1 MEKKVSHTV
10 LDLLYCYK
18 NISLEDYG
26 FYNYNFLYDIVS
38 IYLMNRNLIYSSM
51 LAIVFITALSMIT
64 QIESFNSINAQVDP
78 SQDPVQPIPPSND
91 TNTNQTTPI
100 VFSQ

>member
-1 MEKKVSHTV
+1 MHVKIFINFKHIFTKIY
-10 LDLLYCYK
+10 LY
-18 NISLEDYG
+18 N
-26 FYNYNFLYDIVS
+26 IVS
-38 IYLMNRNLIYSSM
+38 LCIMNRNLFYSSIM
-51 LAIVFITALSMIT
+51 AIVFITTTLSMMIT

-100 VFSQ
+100 VFFSQ

>member
-1 MEKKVSHTV
+1 
-10 LDLLYCYK
+10 
-18 NISLEDYG
+18 
-26 FYNYNFLYDIVS
+26 
-38 IYLMNRNLIYSSM
+38 MNRNLIYSSI
-51 LAIVFITALSMIT
+51 LIALIFTTTFSMIT
-64 QIESFNSINAQVDP
+64 PIEAFNFTNAQVDP